1 MYLMNVPTEKN
12 MICYLEKPGLSAKIR
27 ITIINMLFSSVFLL
41 KTRTILRSFWRTSFN
56 NRGDYK
62 SEFMFST
69 KVIVPWGMSQTWTFV
84 LFTNRSDNWTPE
96 NKPTMSEKCKQY
108 YFPSFLLA
116 KKYTPTHIFCKYY
129 LNVLRAFKCCIWKKI
144 TVSVA

>member
-1 MYLMNVPTEKN
+1 MRSILRKFERPKFSWTWKMKIIAKSILKWMYFMNVPTEKN
-12 MICYLEKPGLSAKIR
+12 MICYLEKPGLPAKIR

-69 KVIVPWGMSQTWTFV
+69 KVIVPWGMSQTWTIV
-84 LFTNRSDNWTPE
+84 LFTNHSDNWTPE
-96 NKPTMSEKCKQY
+96 NKPTMSEKM
-108 YFPSFLLA
+108 
-116 KKYTPTHIFCKYY
+116 
-129 LNVLRAFKCCIWKKI
+129 
-144 TVSVA
+144 